1 MKKRESIVSLTG
13 GLGNQLFQL
22 AFALSRNNQN
32 IILDASLGKPRKTTD
47 VPDIQ
52 LFKLP
57 NFISGESSTREAPI
71 LFQKIAGFLLRI
83 GVQHKDSWWKN
94 AGFHFQKFVC
104 SFFLG
109 IYFGKFLYTKVCQGV
124 GYFVPKTS
132 QRELVIG
139 YFQTYKFF
147 ENDFVKTILMGL
159 EPINTNRKL
168 IEYILEA
175 KEKNPIFMH
184 LRLSDYLAE
193 KNFGICASEYYQE
206 SISKLNDFGREI
218 WVFSDDSMMASMRLK
233 TTGIRNLKY
242 IDDIGFNP
250 AQILHLFRF
259 GGDYVI
265 ANSSFSWWGAALR
278 FNQQARV
285 IAPTPWFLNMVEP
298 TNLIPSNWLRVE
310 SRLE

>member
-1 MKKRESIVSLTG
+1 
-13 GLGNQLFQL
+13 
-22 AFALSRNNQN
+22 
-32 IILDASLGKPRKTTD
+32 
-47 VPDIQ
+47 
-52 LFKLP
+52 
-57 NFISGESSTREAPI
+57 
-71 LFQKIAGFLLRI
+71 
-83 GVQHKDSWWKN
+83 
-94 AGFHFQKFVC
+94 
-104 SFFLG
+104 
-109 IYFGKFLYTKVCQGV
+109 
-124 GYFVPKTS
+124 
-132 QRELVIG
+132 
-139 YFQTYKFF
+139 
-147 ENDFVKTILMGL
+147 MGL

-193 KNFGICASEYYQE
+193 KNFGICASEYYRE

-285 IAPTPWFLNMVEP
+285 IEIGRAHV
-298 TNLIPSNWLRVE
+298 
-310 SRLE
+310 